1 MIGSERISVRLGAL
15 RQDWQKLCNALGFSE
30 SDGLRQLVAS
40 ALNRKGVSEKLR
52 ASDETRDEPLTRI
65 EFRLSKKAHKVAQK
79 HAKAAGIPT
88 VSRWAKHLVLSNIS
102 HEPRLNQKEID
113 ALIDSTVQ
121 LQAIGRNLNQL
132 TRDKNAGHEIQD
144 YRFGVIDRLQNDIKS
159 HIQMVTGILAA
170 NLERKN
176 RP

>member
-15 RQDWQKLCNALGFSE
+15 RQDWQNFCERAGLTE
-30 SDGLRQLVAS
+30 SDALRQLVATALRRPPPKKLAFEDEYAGDPS
-40 ALNRKGVSEKLR
+40 RVVFRLNRKARDQAALHAKHSGQKSVASWSKRVVLSE
-52 ASDETRDEPLTRI
+52 
-65 EFRLSKKAHKVAQK
+65 LSK
-79 HAKAAGIPT
+79 
-88 VSRWAKHLVLSNIS
+88 L
-102 HEPRLNQKEID
+102 PRLDAKELD

-144 YRFGVIDRLQNDIKS
+144 YRFGVIDRLQNDIKT